1 MASTSTSGRGQQERH
16 PLLALE
22 RPSKRIQSAVTVKQY
37 DVFINHRGPDV
48 KKTLAQQLYDSLKE
62 AGISAYLDSE
72 ETELGDS
79 ISSTIK
85 NAIYSARVHIAIL
98 SPRYA
103 ESAWCLAELALMFQT
118 KAKIIPLFY
127 HVDPSD
133 FRYIKNE
140 VAIAF
145 SGHERKCRYPSHD
158 IQQWK
163 ECLQNVSEI
172 KGYEFNDDQKK
183 LCNGVVSAVMN
194 EKQKRKIPFQ
204 VAKYE
209 VGLDKFVNDFHSHC
223 RSNGQMIDK
232 IIGIYGMGGS
242 GKTTLAKYLFN
253 QKHSEFSGSTFLFDV
268 RERQVKGELTS
279 LQSRLL
285 KDLLH
290 LEGNTVS
297 SIEDGIAVIKDNLE
311 RSRESRFLI
320 VIDDVDNQQQLDALL
335 PTDALNPNSL
345 VIVTTRD
352 EGVLIQARV
361 IVRYKMKEMNR
372 QHSRELFCWHA
383 FHRQSCR
390 SGYDNLVDSFVNLC
404 KGSPLALK
412 VMAAHVFGR
421 DKAYWKL
428 QLDVV
433 KARLHKDI
441 RDTLKISYDALEE
454 DEKQIFMDIACF
466 FIGKDVSMAIS
477 IWKAS
482 RWRAEHALQTL
493 KDKSLVETESEVS
506 LGTNWYE
513 PPSYFRMH
521 DHLRDL
527 GRELAD
533 NEMNHPRRLWRPEDL
548 IDISE
553 IKGFQ
558 NILMR
563 SEGNCFRCYSCIQDK
578 ESGLYMTC
586 FLESSRASTD
596 LRWFELNG
604 RIPEWIPLQNLHT
617 LKFEGPLRLW
627 KMDDQVSLKLKELD
641 IYLSVALG
649 NSTHLNKLVSSFGM
663 LKNLE
668 RLKLNFEEDVFMW
681 MFTEYNCLLKSVREL
696 TNLKTLELMWIQLK
710 GEFSFDD
717 QFCMGSLEAIT
728 LYGAI
733 ETRRVSISRQ
743 SCPILQTLKLSFMD
757 DLIEVDVTGVTTLE
771 CLVLMQCR
779 KLRKVSVNDLP
790 DLEMFQMKLCRTMT
804 EFPNFG
810 CVRFLKRICISRCR
824 NLRDISAIEQLKG
837 LKRIWIAHCPEL
849 ESIKAIEQLKRLK
862 RIFINECTELQGVIC
877 FEKLKALRSVFI
889 GNCPKLQNMYG
900 IEFLICLESIVIN
913 GCPQLQNIGGI
924 EELKGLKEMI
934 IADAPIISCV
944 ERLQRLPGDVT
955 IIVGRSATADSIA
968 EEEVFKRT
976 LSDKIGDGFCEI
988 NFLGNRRE
996 NVEEMIHS
1004 FDRTRHAF
1012 STFIFCT
1019 TVDGFPRIPRDLCN
1033 WSRTPFKARLG
1044 FWGRRERLIY
1054 MCAVSEE
1061 RFSNYDS
1068 WLPSE
1073 SEMEK
1078 GFIMGVKKG
1087 EESKS
1092 LHILKSLVA
1101 QLRLG
1106 ELCCV
1111 GKRRKDVSW
1120 DQSGSVL
1127 ADNDD
1132 FIDEYD
1138 DEEELDGGD
1147 DD

>member
-1 MASTSTSGRGQQERH
+1 MASTSTSGREKQERD
-16 PLLALE
+16 PFLALE
-22 RPSKRIQSAVTVKQY
+22 PSHGGIKSSLTAKQFY
-37 DVFINHRGPDV
+37 VFINHRGPDV

-62 AGISAYLDSE
+62 AGIPAYLDSE

-103 ESAWCLAELALMFQT
+103 ESPWCLAELALMFQT
-118 KAKIIPLFY
+118 KARIIPLFY
-127 HVDPSD
+127 QVDPSD
-133 FRYIKNE
+133 FRHIKGR
-140 VAIAF
+140 VADAF
-145 SGHERKCRYPSHD
+145 SKHEEKNRYPKDD
-158 IQQWK
+158 IEQWK
-163 ECLQNVSEI
+163 VCLKKVSEI
-172 KGYEFNDDQKK
+172 KGYEFKGQNKSLWNSILEYIMKLLSDYIGIRLSSTGSDQKE

-194 EKQKRKIPFQ
+194 EKQKRIIPFQ

-617 LKFEGPLRLW
+617 LKVEGESPSRLW
-627 KMDDQVSLKLKELD
+627 QRDDQVLRKLKELYCVLRAARTNF
-641 IYLSVALG
+641 IQ
-649 NSTHLNKLVSSFGM
+649 LNKLVSSFGM

-668 RLKLNFEEDVFMW
+668 RLQLEFENGIFKRNIEW
-681 MFTEYNCLLKSVREL
+681 NCLLKSVREL
-696 TNLKTLELMWIQLK
+696 TNLKTLELMHFQLEGDFALSNS
-710 GEFSFDD
+710 GEATNDP
-717 QFCMGSLEAIT
+717 FCMGSLEAIT
-728 LYGAI
+728 LCGAFK
-733 ETRRVSISRQ
+733 TRRVSIDGQ
-743 SCPILQTLKLSFMD
+743 SCPILKTLKLYSMK
-757 DLIEVDVTGVTTLE
+757 DLIEVDVTGVRRLE
-771 CLVLMQCR
+771 CLMLFECR
-779 KLRKVSVNDLP
+779 EMRKVLVNDLP
-790 DLEMFQMKLCRTMT
+790 YLEMFQMKFCRTMT
-804 EFPNFG
+804 ELPNF
-810 CVRFLKRICISRCR
+810 VRVSYLKRICISRCR
-824 NLRDISAIEQLKG
+824 NLRDISAIERLKL
-837 LKRIWIAHCPEL
+837 LKRIWIADCPEL
-849 ESIKAIEQLKRLK
+849 ESIKAIEPLKRLK
-862 RIFINECTELQGVIC
+862 RIFINECKELQGAIC
-877 FEKLKALRSVFI
+877 LEELKALKSVFI
-889 GNCPKLQNMYG
+889 GNCPRLQNIYG
-900 IEFLICLESIVIN
+900 MKILKCLESIVIT
-913 GCPQLQNIGGI
+913 GCPQLQNIEGV

-944 ERLQRLPGDVT
+944 ETLQ
-955 IIVGRSATADSIA
+955 
-968 EEEVFKRT
+968 
-976 LSDKIGDGFCEI
+976 C
-988 NFLGNRRE
+988 
-996 NVEEMIHS
+996 
-1004 FDRTRHAF
+1004 
-1012 STFIFCT
+1012 
-1019 TVDGFPRIPRDLCN
+1019 
-1033 WSRTPFKARLG
+1033 
-1044 FWGRRERLIY
+1044 
-1054 MCAVSEE
+1054 
-1061 RFSNYDS
+1061 
-1068 WLPSE
+1068 
-1073 SEMEK
+1073 
-1078 GFIMGVKKG
+1078 
-1087 EESKS
+1087 
-1092 LHILKSLVA
+1092 
-1101 QLRLG
+1101 
-1106 ELCCV
+1106 
-1111 GKRRKDVSW
+1111 
-1120 DQSGSVL
+1120 
-1127 ADNDD
+1127 
-1132 FIDEYD
+1132 
-1138 DEEELDGGD
+1138 
-1147 DD
+1147 

>member
-209 VGLDKFVNDFHSHC
+209 VGLDKFVNDFHSRC
-223 RSNGQMIDK
+223 RRNGQMIDK

-253 QKHSEFSGSTFLFDV
+253 HKHSEFSGSTFLFDV

-279 LQSRLL
+279 LQSQLL
-285 KDLLH
+285 KDLLN
-290 LEGNTVS
+290 LEGNTIP
-297 SIEDGIAVIKDNLE
+297 SIEDGIAVIEYNLK
-311 RSRESRFLI
+311 RSREYRFLI
-320 VIDDVDNQQQLDALL
+320 VIDDVDNQKQLDALI

-345 VIVTTRD
+345 VIVTTRN

-361 IVRYKMKEMNR
+361 IVRYKMKEMDP

-383 FHRQSCR
+383 FHRQSCG

-412 VMAAHVFGR
+412 VMAAHVSGR

-433 KARLHKDI
+433 KARLDTDI
-441 RDTLKISYDALEE
+441 RETLKISYDALEE
-454 DEKQIFMDIACF
+454 DQKQIFMDIACF
-466 FIGKDVSMAIS
+466 FIGKNVSTAIS
-477 IWKAS
+477 IWKTS

-493 KDKSLVETESEVS
+493 KDKSLVETESEVFWGS
-506 LGTNWYE
+506 NWYE

-533 NEMNHPRRLWRPEDL
+533 NETNHPRRLWRPEDL

-558 NILMR
+558 NMLMR
-563 SEGNCFRCYSCIQDK
+563 SEGNCFRWYSCIQDK
-578 ESGLYMTC
+578 ESGLVMRC
-586 FLESSRASTD
+586 FLESSRTSTD
-596 LRWFELNG
+596 LRWLELNG

-617 LKFEGPLRLW
+617 LKFIGESPSRLW
-627 KMDDQVSLKLKELD
+627 QRDDQVLLKLKELYCVLWAPCTD
-641 IYLSVALG
+641 
-649 NSTHLNKLVSSFGM
+649 STHLNKLVSSVGM

-668 RLKLNFEEDVFMW
+668 RLQLKFVGNIFEWSFEW
-681 MFTEYNCLLKSVREL
+681 NCLLKSLREL
-696 TNLKTLELMWIQLK
+696 ANLKTLELIEFQLE
-710 GEFSFDD
+710 GEFALSNSGEATDD
-717 QFCMGSLEAIT
+717 RFCMGSLEAIT
-728 LYGAI
+728 LCGVLK
-733 ETRRVSISRQ
+733 TRRVSISGQ
-743 SCPILQTLKLSFMD
+743 SCPILKTLNLNSME

-771 CLVLMQCR
+771 CLMLFECR
-779 KLRKVSVNDLP
+779 EMRKVLVNDLP
-790 DLEMFQMKLCRTMT
+790 YLEMFQMKFCRTMT
-804 EFPNFG
+804 ELPNFG
-810 CVRFLKRICISRCR
+810 CVSFLKRIRISRCR
-824 NLRDISAIEQLKG
+824 NLRDISAIERLKW

-849 ESIKAIEQLKRLK
+849 ESIKAIEPLKRLK
-862 RIFINECTELQGVIC
+862 RIFINKCTELQDAIC
-877 FEKLKALRSVFI
+877 LEELKALKSVFI
-889 GNCPKLQNMYG
+889 GNCPRLQNIYG
-900 IEFLICLESIVIN
+900 MEFLKCLESIVITV
-913 GCPQLQNIGGI
+913 CPQLQNIKGV

-944 ERLQRLPGDVT
+944 ERLQ
-955 IIVGRSATADSIA
+955 
-968 EEEVFKRT
+968 
-976 LSDKIGDGFCEI
+976 C
-988 NFLGNRRE
+988 
-996 NVEEMIHS
+996 
-1004 FDRTRHAF
+1004 
-1012 STFIFCT
+1012 
-1019 TVDGFPRIPRDLCN
+1019 
-1033 WSRTPFKARLG
+1033 
-1044 FWGRRERLIY
+1044 
-1054 MCAVSEE
+1054 
-1061 RFSNYDS
+1061 
-1068 WLPSE
+1068 
-1073 SEMEK
+1073 
-1078 GFIMGVKKG
+1078 
-1087 EESKS
+1087 
-1092 LHILKSLVA
+1092 
-1101 QLRLG
+1101 
-1106 ELCCV
+1106 
-1111 GKRRKDVSW
+1111 
-1120 DQSGSVL
+1120 
-1127 ADNDD
+1127 
-1132 FIDEYD
+1132 
-1138 DEEELDGGD
+1138 
-1147 DD
+1147 